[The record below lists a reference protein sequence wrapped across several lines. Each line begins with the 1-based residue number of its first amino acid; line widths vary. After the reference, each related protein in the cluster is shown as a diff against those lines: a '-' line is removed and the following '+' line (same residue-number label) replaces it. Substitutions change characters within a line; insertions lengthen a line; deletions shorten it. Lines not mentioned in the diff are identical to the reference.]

1 MSVNKY
7 SSDTNRDSDI
17 CDKQRHSPPPPLL
30 NPFLP
35 SPTRLPQEKQK
46 TKQQK
51 SRPVRS
57 YPTRIANQSATD
69 HANEAAE
76 EDTHTT
82 TTKIELMKYSRQSL
96 LKTLRAETIP
106 ASGILEAGCVS
117 RGSEWNRVP
126 QRAFFWINDGTSKR
140 FCHR

>member
-1 MSVNKY
+1 MAVNKY

-35 SPTRLPQEKQK
+35 SPTRLPQETKNKKRNNKRAGPFGLILPGLPTNQRQTMR

-51 SRPVRS
+51 
-57 YPTRIANQSATD
+57 T
-69 HANEAAE
+69 
-76 EDTHTT
+76 THTTT

-96 LKTLRAETIP
+96 FKTLRAETIP
-106 ASGILEAGCVS
+106 ASGILEAGCVF

-126 QRAFFWINDGTSKR
+126 QRAFLLD
-140 FCHR
+140 